1 MTYNELYRAVLSVLP
16 HATLWQD
23 NDGEI
28 CVATKLTFASPVK
41 VDDYGDEELVH
52 IPDEV

>member
-16 HATLWQD
+16 NATLWQD

-28 CVATKLTFASPVK
+28 CVSTKLAFASPVK
-41 VDDYGDEELVH
+41 VDDYGDEELVP
-52 IPDEV
+52 IPEEV